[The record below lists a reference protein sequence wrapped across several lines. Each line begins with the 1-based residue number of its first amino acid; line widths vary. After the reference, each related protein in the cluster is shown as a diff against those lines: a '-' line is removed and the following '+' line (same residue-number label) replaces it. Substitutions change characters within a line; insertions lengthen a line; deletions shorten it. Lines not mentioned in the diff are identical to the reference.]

1 MQLRRR
7 GRVRVYRDIR
17 QAEDAQLA
25 GLRNTAAELLD
36 SYERFLGGDMVESL
50 CLLREAV
57 AREQQRRLAAGN
69 SRSAQEY
76 LRCGPVPT
84 AAAQDGLRATG

>member
-1 MQLRRR
+1 M
-7 GRVRVYRDIR
+7 RVYRDMR

-36 SYERFLGGDMVESL
+36 SYERFLGGDMVEGL

-57 AREQQRRLAAGN
+57 VREQERRVAPDN
-69 SRSAQEY
+69 PEDT
-76 LRCGPVPT
+76 T
-84 AAAQDGLRATG
+84 ASSGSVVTQTAVSTA